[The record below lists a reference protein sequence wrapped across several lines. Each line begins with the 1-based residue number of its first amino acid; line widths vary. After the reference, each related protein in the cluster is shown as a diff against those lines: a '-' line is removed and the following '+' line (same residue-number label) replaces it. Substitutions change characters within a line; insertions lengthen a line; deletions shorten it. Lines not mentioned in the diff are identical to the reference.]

1 MQAIR
6 AKDVPGVAR
15 ADLLTTRLLPE
26 LEFIIGRFEES
37 LGRRLD
43 ADELSNARKFLNW
56 LYGSGEM
63 ITKESHKNE
72 MDRQRFLL
80 AGEAQFLARFISLG
94 KGSVSF
100 QLRAAS
106 TKVVGALSLRP
117 GHLPKG
123 LRESELLTMTIA
135 RPYCRMCGCTK
146 GRACQAGCF
155 FIRPDI
161 CSGCEVKRA
170 RERIRSRSHLRSRA
184 RKP

>member
-6 AKDVPGVAR
+6 AKEGHGKEGRGVAL
-15 ADLLTTRLLPE
+15 ADLLTVRLLPE

-37 LGRRLD
+37 IGQMLD
-43 ADELSNARKFLNW
+43 AEEFATARRFLNW
-56 LYGSGEM
+56 LYGTGEM
-63 ITKESHKNE
+63 ITKQSYKNE

-80 AGEAQFLARFISLG
+80 AGDAQFLARLISSG

-106 TKVVGALSLRP
+106 PKVIGAISLRP
-117 GHLPKG
+117 GNLPRDV
-123 LRESELLTMTIA
+123 RESELLIVTIS
-135 RPYCRMCGCTK
+135 RPHCRMCGY
-146 GRACQAGCF
+146 RNEQAGCF

-170 RERIRSRSHLRSRA
+170 RERIRSRSGIKSRKA
-184 RKP
+184 